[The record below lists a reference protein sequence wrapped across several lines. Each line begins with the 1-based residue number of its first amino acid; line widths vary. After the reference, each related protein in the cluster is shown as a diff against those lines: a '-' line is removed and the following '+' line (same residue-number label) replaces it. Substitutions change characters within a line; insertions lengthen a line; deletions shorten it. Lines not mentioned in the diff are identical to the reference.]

1 MHGTIFADPKSKNHI
16 ETDIADRVTFLLSGR
31 KTANT
36 AGAGTYVQNAI
47 KSDEKGSELN
57 TLIAARGT
65 QEPLSRM
72 TSPKTSHYYQV

>member
-1 MHGTIFADPKSKNHI
+1 MHGTVFADPKSKNHI
-16 ETDIADRVTFLLSGR
+16 ETDVADRVTFLLSGR
-31 KTANT
+31 KTAST

-65 QEPLSRM
+65 QEHSRM
-72 TSPKTSHYYQV
+72 TSPKTSHYYHV